1 MKSILTLLVI
11 IFSFAILATEAA
23 DDNLPLVFD
32 KQFYLKVQQIY
43 GDEAGQ
49 RSSRLQ
55 AVIDNNLNHNDWHKM
70 HKINSYF
77 NQQINYQ
84 EDMPLWN
91 KEDYWASPL
100 ETIGQGKGDCEDYAI
115 SKYFGLLA
123 LGVSENKLR
132 FLYARHLTLDQPHM
146 VLIYF
151 EEPDAEPL
159 VLDNFTPN
167 ILPYKKRTDL
177 KPIYS
182 FNNTG
187 LWMVKNGRFS
197 AKVEN
202 SRGVSQ
208 WDDLLLKIKL
218 RIKNSQ

>member
-11 IFSFAILATEAA
+11 IFSVTSLATEATTES
-23 DDNLPLVFD
+23 LPLVFD
-32 KQFYLKVQQIY
+32 KPFYQKVQQTY
-43 GDEAGQ
+43 GDDAGQ

-55 AVIDNNLNHNDWHKM
+55 AVIDNNLNETDWYKVHM
-70 HKINSYF
+70 INSYF
-77 NQQINYQ
+77 NQEIQYQ

-91 KEDYWASPL
+91 KEDYWASPF
-100 ETIGQGKGDCEDYAI
+100 ETMGQGKGDCEDYAI
-115 SKYFGLLA
+115 AKYFGLLA

-132 FLYARHLTLDQPHM
+132 LLYARHLDLDQPHM

-159 VLDNFTPN
+159 VLDNFTPS
-167 ILPYKKRTDL
+167 IFSYKKRSDL
-177 KPIYS
+177 KPLYS
-182 FNNTG
+182 FNNNG
-187 LWMVKNGRFS
+187 LWMAKNGGLS

-208 WDDLLLKIKL
+208 WDDLLSKIKL